1 MRAYHSCYI
10 TSLPCASSHTAQPV
24 CWRAMSPPQVPD
36 TWYQGAGKKSWCRV
50 MQFLHVDALCRLC
63 SCVIAVLHTH
73 PSSTTRA
80 HGPTSPPT
88 QPHPHLAFA
97 KRVRHTTRAM
107 EVLPADFAW
116 VVCEVWR
123 AWRVIG
129 DSFAAAGCC
138 AGHGVSAAVCV
149 IGLQLLCVAL
159 FRGSI

>member
-1 MRAYHSCYI
+1 
-10 TSLPCASSHTAQPV
+10 
-24 CWRAMSPPQVPD
+24 
-36 TWYQGAGKKSWCRV
+36 

-73 PSSTTRA
+73 TSFTTRA

-123 AWRVIG
+123 AWRVMG

-138 AGHGVSAAVCV
+138 AGHGVSAARCDRSAAAVC
-149 IGLQLLCVAL
+149 GTFQRFDLRENCQNKTNSLLNRFWSYQARLTLLYRYFL
-159 FRGSI
+159 FFLLNRSHCCTLL